1 VYTNINIAYV
11 QHCWVLT
18 LVN

>member
-11 QHCWVLT
+11 QHRWVLT